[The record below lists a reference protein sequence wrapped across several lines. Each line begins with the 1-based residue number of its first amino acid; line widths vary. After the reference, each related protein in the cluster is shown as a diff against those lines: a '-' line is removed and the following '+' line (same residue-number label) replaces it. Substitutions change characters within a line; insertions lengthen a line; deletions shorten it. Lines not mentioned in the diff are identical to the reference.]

1 MRPPYRKALGQ
12 HHLRSPAHT
21 APLIEFLRPAGEL
34 VIEIGPGDGA
44 LSGPLLAAGARVWAW
59 ELDTAWA
66 VRLAARSGSAPAL
79 VVGDALDLP
88 FERLPNGT
96 LVAGNLPYNVAT
108 PLIDRVLD
116 VVSIARCG
124 FMVQWEV
131 GERLAAR
138 PGEPAYGAFSVLVQ
152 ARARV
157 EILGRVPRG
166 GFRPAPK
173 VDGAL
178 VGLTP
183 RPDAPRGGAAEA
195 LRETAF
201 EAFAN
206 RRKTLRN
213 NLARAWGR
221 PPAEGALAALGLD
234 GGRRAETLSVEELEA
249 LAAYR
254 GGIVSGGSIRAVE
267 EDPGRIGP

>member
-1 MRPPYRKALGQ
+1 MRPVYRKALGQ
-12 HHLRSPAHT
+12 HHLRSPAFS
-21 APLIEFLRPAGEL
+21 APLVDFLRPRGAL
-34 VIEIGPGDGA
+34 VVEIGPGDGA
-44 LSGPLLAAGARVWAW
+44 LTGPLLAAGASVWAW
-59 ELDTAWA
+59 ELDPAWA
-66 VRLAARSGSAPAL
+66 ARLAHRRSGALAL

-88 FERLPNGT
+88 FDRLPAAT

-116 VVSIARCG
+116 AVPVARCG

-131 GERLAAR
+131 GERLAAV
-138 PGEPAYGAFSVLVQ
+138 PGEAAYGAFSVLVQ
-152 ARARV
+152 ARAEV

-166 GFRPAPK
+166 GFRPPPK

-183 RPDAPRGGAAEA
+183 RRDAPRGAAAVA

-201 EAFAN
+201 EAFAS

-213 NLARAWGR
+213 NLARSWGKAR
-221 PPAEGALAALGLD
+221 AESVLTSLGLD
-234 GGRRAETLSVEELEA
+234 GDRRAETLSVEELSA
-249 LAAYR
+249 LADRR
-254 GGIVSGGSIRAVE
+254 GGVAPGGSIRAVE